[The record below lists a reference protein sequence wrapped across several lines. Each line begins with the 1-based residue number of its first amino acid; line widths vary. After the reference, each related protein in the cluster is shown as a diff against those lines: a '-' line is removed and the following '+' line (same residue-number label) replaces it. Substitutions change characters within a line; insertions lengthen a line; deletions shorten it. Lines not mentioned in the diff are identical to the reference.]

1 MAKSENV
8 KVDLAVHRET
18 DKAFLVETIDGPF
31 AKVWL
36 PKALVE
42 QGDKVEAAIR
52 LPVYE
57 FEIPGWL
64 AEREGIV

>member
-1 MAKSENV
+1 MAESENV
-8 KVDLAVHRET
+8 KLDLAVHRET
-18 DKAFLVETIDGPF
+18 DKAYLVETTNGPN

-42 QGDKVEAAIR
+42 QGIKVDAASR

-57 FEIPGWL
+57 FDIPEWL
-64 AEREGIV
+64 AGREGLV